1 MRVRPTREPVPAPLE
16 PVHDTDTVQL
26 LLTLLLLTVAVGV
39 GGEEGGGA
47 GVPGGELVRG
57 MIATREHFTDYYLL

>member
-1 MRVRPTREPVPAPLE
+1 MMRPTREPVPAPLE

-39 GGEEGGGA
+39 GGEEGGDP

-57 MIATREHFTDYYLL
+57 MIASLQEFAEY